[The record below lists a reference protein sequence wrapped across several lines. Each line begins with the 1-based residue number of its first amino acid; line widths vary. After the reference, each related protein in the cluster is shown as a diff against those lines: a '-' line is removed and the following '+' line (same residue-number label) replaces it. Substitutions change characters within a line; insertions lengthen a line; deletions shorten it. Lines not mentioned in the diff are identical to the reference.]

1 MANKK
6 IRTLRFNIICL
17 LIFSY
22 LYICITPNCPIH
34 LYLQMKHALA
44 PYNKTILLQIST
56 KFKISFSWRILMDFL
71 CCVFLVNLIYFIF
84 SSLTTFSPQNFY
96 TFLLNVLLGNNF
108 NIKILLLAS
117 VLLLWISNVLLCK
130 SIIGIFLLFCVRTH
144 TYLYP
149 HFLQYNAIKVY
160 TVTSYWT
167 YYTGQGG
174 RERTTIDKLISN
186 SFLSPAIVG

>member
-1 MANKK
+1 MKDSYGFLMLC
-6 IRTLRFNIICL
+6 IFGQFNL
-17 LIFSY
+17 L
-22 LYICITPNCPIH
+22 
-34 LYLQMKHALA
+34 
-44 PYNKTILLQIST
+44 
-56 KFKISFSWRILMDFL
+56 
-71 CCVFLVNLIYFIF
+71 F

-96 TFLLNVLLGNNF
+96 PFLLNLLGNNF
-108 NIKILLLAS
+108 IIKILVLAS
-117 VLLLWISNVLLCK
+117 VLLRWVCNLLLCK
-130 SIIGIFLLFCVRTH
+130 SIIGLFLLFCVRTH